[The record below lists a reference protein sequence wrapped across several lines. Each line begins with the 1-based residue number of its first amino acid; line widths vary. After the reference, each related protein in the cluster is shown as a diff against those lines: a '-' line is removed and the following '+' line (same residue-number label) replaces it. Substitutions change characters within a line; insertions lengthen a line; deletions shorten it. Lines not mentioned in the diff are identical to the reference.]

1 MMHARYS
8 KSCLCPRIPSQ
19 CLFTKHKFF
28 TVNFNIFLPKT
39 CIKSK
44 ILLAECNI
52 LAYYAAQSVFSL
64 NKSIFMTQQT
74 YITGK
79 DAALEDSI
87 QYFQTTL
94 AQLGFKIEETAYL
107 NPVPNV
113 WSVHIRDTD
122 CPQCFT
128 NGKGASKKAALASAL
143 GEYFERLST
152 NYFFADFF
160 LGTTIARGKFV
171 HYPNEKW
178 FTIEDKNTL
187 PHGLLDEYLSHY
199 YNPHHDLT
207 PEQLIDLQSGNIDR
221 GIVAMPYVRQRDQQT
236 VYIPQSI
243 IANLYVS
250 NGMSAGNSQ
259 HEARVQALSEIFERY
274 VKNKIITE
282 AISLPEIPNTVVSR
296 YPHIQQAIATLE
308 KEGFPILAY
317 DASLGGKYPVICV
330 ILLNPNNGTCFAS
343 FGAHPNFKV
352 ALERTVTELLQG
364 RSLNDLNAFA
374 PPSFDNN
381 DVAEHANLETHF
393 IDSSGLLSWD
403 LFKQQ
408 SDYPFTDWDFSGNT
422 EQEFSHL
429 MSIFNLDNKEV
440 YIMDYHH
447 LGVYACRI
455 IVPGMS
461 DIYPIDDLIYAN
473 NNMGMDW
480 REILLDLPHFH
491 HHKDTYTE
499 LLEQLDE
506 QAIDDY
512 TRVREFIGIV
522 APAKSGWQTL
532 RIGELKSMLYLACGE
547 LEHALEWANWTV
559 DTTSSVFTP
568 ERNNYYRCLIQS
580 LQLFID
586 KNRNPQQ
593 YRVVFE
599 RLYGQSAVETCWN
612 AINGGNPFYD
622 LIADD
627 ESLNHFTAHQNL
639 LAAYNKLQHAKTQ
652 YWGE

>member
-1 MMHARYS
+1 MS
-8 KSCLCPRIPSQ
+8 
-19 CLFTKHKFF
+19 
-28 TVNFNIFLPKT
+28 
-39 CIKSK
+39 
-44 ILLAECNI
+44 
-52 LAYYAAQSVFSL
+52 
-64 NKSIFMTQQT
+64 QQT

-79 DAALEDSI
+79 DAALEQSI
-87 QYFQTTL
+87 QTFQQKL
-94 AQLGFKIEETAYL
+94 QQLGFNIEQTSWL

-113 WSVHIRDTD
+113 WSVHIRDQD

-160 LGTTIARGKFV
+160 LGNQIANAEFV

-178 FTIEDKNTL
+178 FAIEDEETL
-187 PHGLLDEYLSHY
+187 PQGILDDYLLQYYDPNQELS
-199 YNPHHDLT
+199 PL
-207 PEQLIDLQSGNIDR
+207 QLVDLQSSNIER
-221 GIVAMPYVRQRDQQT
+221 GIVAMPYIRQRDQQT

-250 NGMSAGNSQ
+250 NGMSAGNSEN
-259 HEARVQALSEIFERY
+259 EARVQGLSEVFERY
-274 VKNKIITE
+274 VKNKIISE
-282 AISLPEIPNTVVSR
+282 AISLPEIPSAVIAR
-296 YPHIQQAIATLE
+296 YPYIQDAIATLE

-330 ILLNPNNGTCFAS
+330 VLLNPNNGTCFAS

-364 RSLNDLNAFA
+364 RSLKDLDVFT
-374 PPSFDNN
+374 PPSFDND

-393 IDSSGLLSWD
+393 IDSSGLISWD

-408 SDYPFTDWDFSGNT
+408 SDYEFVDWDFSGST
-422 EQEFSHL
+422 EQEFVNL
-429 MSIFNLDNKEV
+429 MSIFNAEQQEV
-440 YIMDYHH
+440 YIMDYNH

-461 DIYPIDDLIYAN
+461 DIYPADDLIYAN
-473 NNMGMDW
+473 NNMGMEW

-491 HHKDTYTE
+491 HEKAVY
-499 LLEQLDE
+499 LASFQQLDE
-506 QAIDDY
+506 QGIDDY

-522 APAKSGWQTL
+522 APPKSGWQTL
-532 RIGELKSMLYLACGE
+532 RIGELKSMLYLACGD
-547 LEHALEWANWTV
+547 LENALEWANWTV
-559 DTTSSVFTP
+559 DTTASVFSA

-586 KNRNPQQ
+586 NSRDPQQ
-593 YRVVFE
+593 YRKVFN
-599 RLYGQSAVETCWN
+599 RLYGQSAVDACWS
-612 AINGGNPFYD
+612 AINGENPFYD
-622 LIADD
+622 LLAGD
-627 ESLNHFTAHQNL
+627 ESLINFDAHQKL
-639 LAAYNKLQHAKTQ
+639 LSAYDKLKQAKVR
-652 YWGE
+652 YWNQ